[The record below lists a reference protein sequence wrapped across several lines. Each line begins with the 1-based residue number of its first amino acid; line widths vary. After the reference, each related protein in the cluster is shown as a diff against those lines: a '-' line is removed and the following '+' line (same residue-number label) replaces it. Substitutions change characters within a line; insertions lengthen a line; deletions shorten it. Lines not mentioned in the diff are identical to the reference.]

1 MIAVND
7 VCFQYN
13 SVKDPVLDNLNLQVC
28 TGEMLTIMGA
38 NGSGKSTLAR
48 LFNALLIP
56 QSGTVLVDGLDTSKE
71 HKQAVIRTKVGIVFQ
86 NPDNQI
92 VAPTVE
98 DDVAF
103 GLENL
108 GVEHSEMRK
117 RVQIA
122 LERMGLAGYAE
133 APPSKLSGGQ
143 KQRVAIAGILA
154 MNPKYLVLDEAGSML
169 DPKSRRELLRIVVEL
184 KHQGMGIVM
193 ITQHP
198 EEALVG
204 DTLVILNK
212 GKIAHKGTPREV
224 LGLEPELLNQYG
236 LDTTTM
242 SRLAHSLRKRGEDLP
257 EGILTVEEMVSALC

>member
-13 SVKDPVLDNLNLQVC
+13 SSEEPVLEHLNLQVRS
-28 TGEMLTIMGA
+28 GEMLTIMGA

-56 QSGTVLVDGLDTSKE
+56 QSGSVLVDGLDTAKE
-71 HKQAVIRTKVGIVFQ
+71 LEQAGIRTKVGMVFQ

-108 GVEHSEMRK
+108 GVEHKEMRE
-117 RVQIA
+117 RVQLA
-122 LERMGLAGYAE
+122 LARMGLAGYAE
-133 APPSKLSGGQ
+133 ASPSKLSGGQ

-169 DPKSRRELLRIVVEL
+169 DPKSRKELLNIVVEL

-198 EEALVG
+198 EEALMG
-204 DTLVILNK
+204 DTLVILNR
-212 GKIAHKGTPREV
+212 GKIVHQGTPREV
-224 LGLEPELLNQYG
+224 LGLEAALLNQYG

-242 SRLAHSLRKRGEDLP
+242 SRLANSLRKRGVELP
-257 EGILTVEEMVSALC
+257 KGILTVEEMVNALC